1 MDMFVIIEGEFRSL
15 IRNFFEKIIGLN
27 FKKKD
32 NKKQEILLKLSIRVI
47 SSLLAIYIFNNVK
60 NIQNIKEYVSY
71 IMIGIFLYFSMNK

>member
-1 MDMFVIIEGEFRSL
+1 MFVIIEGEFRSL

-47 SSLLAIYIFNNVK
+47 SSLLAIYFFNNVK

-71 IMIGIFLYFSMNK
+71 IMIGVFLYYTINE

>member
-1 MDMFVIIEGEFRSL
+1 MFVIIEGEFRSL

-27 FKKKD
+27 FKKKY

-71 IMIGIFLYFSMNK
+71 IMIGVFLYYTINE